1 MTRKRHLHIGTAIME
16 KIEVLSKRCVFP
28 NPDNSPDK
36 KIRAAFKRLREVV
49 SGFGFDPDSLLHIG
63 IPVMDGQALLTYD
76 CCIEFP
82 FPMDEPPSEI
92 HLTTLP
98 GGPYIILRMEK
109 KPQVIARSLR
119 QFIGDYIP
127 ENEIIP
133 DPDRPTLEIY
143 YEHEME
149 YCLPILA

>member
-1 MTRKRHLHIGTAIME
+1 MAKNQHLHIGTAAME
-16 KIEVLSKRCVFP
+16 EIQVLSRRCVFP
-28 NPDNSPDK
+28 NPNASPDK
-36 KIRAAFKRLREVV
+36 KIRAAFKHLREAV
-49 SGFGFDPDSLLHIG
+49 SGFRFDPDSLLHIG
-63 IPVMDGQALLTYD
+63 IPVMDDQHLLTYD

-82 FPMDEPPSEI
+82 FPMDAPQSEI
-92 HLTTLP
+92 HQITLP

-109 KPQVIARSLR
+109 KQPVIARSLR

-143 YEHEME
+143 YEHTME
-149 YCLPILA
+149 FCLPILV

>member
-1 MTRKRHLHIGTAIME
+1 MTRKQHLHIGTAAME
-16 KIEVLSKRCVFP
+16 EIQVLSRRCVFP
-28 NPDNSPDK
+28 NPDASPDK
-36 KIRAAFKRLREVV
+36 KIRAAFKHLREAV

-63 IPVMDGQALLTYD
+63 IPVMDDKVLLTYD

-82 FPMDEPPSEI
+82 FPMDEPPSGI
-92 HLTTLP
+92 YPITLP

-119 QFIGDYIP
+119 QFMGDYIP

-133 DPDRPTLEIY
+133 DPGRPTFEIY
-143 YEHEME
+143 YEKSME
-149 YCLPILA
+149 FCLPIIT

>member
-16 KIEVLSKRCVFP
+16 EIEVLSKRCVFP
-28 NPDNSPDK
+28 NPANSPDE
-36 KIRAAFKRLREVV
+36 KIGAAFKRLREVV

-82 FPMDEPPSEI
+82 FPMDEPSSEI

-109 KPQVIARSLR
+109 KAAGNRQILTAVHRRLYSRKRDHPRSR
-119 QFIGDYIP
+119 S
-127 ENEIIP
+127 P
-133 DPDRPTLEIY
+133 DP
-143 YEHEME
+143 
-149 YCLPILA
+149 